1 MIKINRENRK
11 NGFFFKLTN
20 VFKLKERGDIKLAL
34 RWFVEFALY
43 VELAFSFI
51 Q

>member
-11 NGFFFKLTN
+11 NGFFFSLTN
-20 VFKLKERGDIKLAL
+20 VFKIKERGDIKLAL
-34 RWFVEFALY
+34 RWFVEFELY
-43 VELAFSFI
+43 VEIPFIFI